1 MRNPLQT
8 VLDFA
13 VARSGEAEA
22 LFKTWA
28 SEVVGAEAQAL
39 LAELAAT
46 ERGRTEMLSRMSPEE
61 LTGTADETVEVAELL
76 VNVRAPRRVT
86 LGVAIDL
93 AIRRKDVTA
102 ALYER
107 VAELGG
113 EACSFFRA
121 MADEDRRAARALGAI
136 AERLDEKGKTASG
149 R

>member
-13 VARSGEAEA
+13 VARSREAEV

-28 SEVVGAEAQAL
+28 PEVEDTETQAL
-39 LAELAAT
+39 LAELVAA

-61 LTGTADETVEVAELL
+61 LIGAADEIPQMADLL
-76 VNVRAPRRVT
+76 VDVKAPRRVT
-86 LGVAIDL
+86 LEAAVEL
-93 AIRRKDVTA
+93 AIRRKGVTT

-121 MADEDRRAARALGAI
+121 MADEDRRAVRALGAV
-136 AERLDEKGKTASG
+136 AERLAA
-149 R
+149 RR